1 MNAPTLQQSG
11 GTPSDLPHASAP
23 SFIETQFPVSRLS
36 KESYKERK
44 ANYSQTLTGLGK
56 WWGRKPLIMVRA
68 VILGLLMSASNDPRR
83 DRDVFLALLTMDEE
97 GLRRRKR
104 RSIPLKEIYR
114 RLSPRERTEWFAP
127 DVDPDRPR
135 LKKGTRAEA
144 KLRLQ
149 HVVFDRMSY
158 DEKLTWCDRPEHLD
172 GPSPEAWKAINEHLD
187 TKATNLPE
195 LVQELGERRF
205 GHVPRVGDA
214 FCGGGSV
221 PFEAARLG
229 CEAYGSDLNPVAAL
243 LTWGA
248 LNIVGGGEEVA
259 ECVRQAQA
267 DVFDAVDRQVT
278 DWRIEHNDAG
288 WRADA
293 FLYCTEVTC
302 PECGWSVPLAPSWV
316 IGEKTRTVALLNAIP
331 EERRFS
337 IDIRSG
343 VSREALAA
351 ARDAGTVRRSR
362 LQCPNPDCGESTP
375 MAAIRGDQRGSDGRG
390 YGLRPWENDDLVP
403 RPDDIFQER
412 LYCVRW
418 RLPPLDVLLWAEQ
431 RATHRGEAATQPHP
445 NTARNGVPPGAQA
458 QSGRQTPGGKPV
470 PFLGARASSP
480 RRAEGPEQGH
490 MGQTPAPPGSSS
502 QPCPRSHEP
511 KWHDRGYLPH
521 FEGGEVPQSITF
533 RLHDSLPAELR
544 AEWTR
549 ELENRLETEQRRSRR
564 KRIET
569 ALDSGYGA
577 CHLARPEVARLVV
590 ETLGHFDNE
599 RYRLHAWCVM
609 PNHVHVLVT
618 PLADHT
624 LTSIVHSWKSYTAN
638 RANQVLGR
646 RGPFWMQEYFDRA
659 IRDEDHFI
667 AAVEYIEH
675 NPVEAGLCRTPGD
688 WAWSSRTS
696 QDTST
701 EAPLQASLSLGARA
715 SSPRMENAGWKPAL
729 PGKAPIP
736 DWVDLERAID
746 ALAEWLG
753 ADERREL
760 GELRKHDWLAEDR
773 VLEEVQGEFTAM
785 KDTGCPKQDI
795 ETAARR
801 LDELEKAATQRNA
814 RVEVLAKSLPGTLYR
829 TVDETD
835 MQREESTLALLRE
848 RFEEWQALVYI
859 PNRAIS
865 PGNETTR
872 LMRERGWTHWHHLFT
887 PRQLLYI
894 GQFSRFAE
902 QFMDANQIYV
912 VLLQG
917 IGKCIDWNS
926 KLCKWTPAPASEKGE
941 QTFLNQALNP
951 LFSHSVR
958 GLVAFEHNY
967 KIAISPYTTNR
978 SSVVEARDAR
988 ETKHVRDLWITDPP
1002 YADAINYHEL
1012 SEFFLAWYERRL
1024 PKLFPSW
1031 YTDSKRALA
1040 VQGAG
1045 TEFRRSMVDC
1055 YRNLAAYMP
1064 DDGFQVVM
1072 FTHQDASVWADLT
1085 LILWAAGLRVTAAWT
1100 IATET
1105 DSALKEGNYVQ
1116 GTVLMVLRKQTSEDT
1131 VFLDELVSEVESEVE
1146 RQLES
1151 MFQLDDR
1158 DDRNFS
1164 DADYQLSAY
1173 AAALRVL
1180 TKHGS
1185 IQDID
1190 IAYQLARERGDGEA
1204 NPIEVFIEDAVR
1216 TASNYLVPKGLS
1228 DHLWRRLGPEEKL
1241 YLKGLE
1247 VESHGEFRSGV
1258 YQEFAR
1264 GFGVRDYRFMLR
1276 TGKANETRLKT
1287 ATEFQRRELGES
1299 PFGQSLVRHALYAV
1313 WRAAESAEIA
1323 GSLTWLRTELA
1334 DYWPRRESLVSVL
1347 RYLAGV
1353 EIDHWRDDAAAA
1365 RVVAGAV
1372 ENDHV

>member
-1 MNAPTLQQSG
+1 MNAPTMQPSG
-11 GTPSDLPHASAP
+11 ATSPDLPLATAP

-68 VILGLLMSASNDPRR
+68 VILGLLMPASNAPRR

-97 GLRRRKR
+97 GLWRRKR
-104 RSIPLKEIYR
+104 KNIPFKEIYR
-114 RLSPRERTEWFAP
+114 RLSSRERGDWFAP
-127 DVDPDRPR
+127 GTDPGRPK
-135 LKKGTRAEA
+135 LKKGTRAEE
-144 KLRLQ
+144 KERLQ
-149 HVVFDRMSY
+149 RIVFSRMGY
-158 DEKLTWCDRPEHLD
+158 DEKLVWCDRPEHVN
-172 GPSPEAWKAINEHLD
+172 GPSPEAWISINEHLG
-187 TKATNLPE
+187 TSATTLPE
-195 LVQELGERRF
+195 LVRELGERRF

-259 ECVRQAQA
+259 ERVRGAQA
-267 DVFDAVDRQVT
+267 EVFDAVDRQIT
-278 DWRIEHNDAG
+278 EWRIEHNDVG

-293 FLYCTEVTC
+293 YLYCTETTC
-302 PECGWSVPLAPSWV
+302 PECGWRVPLAPSWV
-316 IGEKTRTVALLNAIP
+316 IGEKTHTVAQLIAVP
-331 EERRFS
+331 VEKCFS
-337 IDIRSG
+337 IDIRSK
-343 VSREALAA
+343 VSREALQA
-351 ARDAGTVRRSR
+351 AREAGTVKQSR
-362 LQCPNPDCGESTP
+362 LHCPNPDCGESTP
-375 MAAIRGDQRGSDGRG
+375 MAAIRGDRRGSDDHGI
-390 YGLRPWENDDLVP
+390 GLRLWQDDDLVP
-403 RPDDIFQER
+403 RPDDVFQER

-418 RLPPLDVLLWAEQ
+418 RLPSLEALLWTEQ
-431 RATHRGEAATQPHP
+431 RAAHGGGATTQPR
-445 NTARNGVPPGAQA
+445 RNQDRNDAFLEAQTDLRA
-458 QSGRQTPGGKPV
+458 PV
-470 PFLGARASSP
+470 DLGARASSP
-480 RRAEGPEQGH
+480 RRAEGPAQAGAAR
-490 MGQTPAPPGSSS
+490 MSGPSRSSS
-502 QPCPRSHEP
+502 GHCTQSDEP
-511 KWHDRGYLPH
+511 TWHNRGYLPH

-544 AEWTR
+544 AEWAC
-549 ELENRLETEQRRSRR
+549 ELENLPDTEQRLERR
-564 KRIET
+564 KRIEA

-577 CHLARPEVARLVV
+577 CHLAKPEVARLVV
-590 ETLGHFDNE
+590 EALGRFDHE

-618 PLADHT
+618 PLANHT
-624 LTSIVHSWKSYTAN
+624 LTSIVRSWKSYTAN
-638 RANQVLGR
+638 RANRLLGR

-659 IRDEDHFI
+659 IRDENHFI

-675 NPVEAGLCRTPGD
+675 NPVKAGLCAEPAD
-688 WAWSSRTS
+688 WIWSGQTS

-701 EAPLQASLSLGARA
+701 QTLLHASLGVRA
-715 SSPRMENAGWKPAL
+715 SSPQEEDAGWKPAL
-729 PGKAPIP
+729 PGKAPVP
-736 DWVDLERAID
+736 DWVDLGRAIG

-753 ADERREL
+753 ADKRREL
-760 GELRKHDWLAEDR
+760 GELRKRDWLAENR
-773 VLEEVQGEFTAM
+773 ALEAAQREFDSM
-785 KDTGCPKQDI
+785 KNVGCPKGDVKA
-795 ETAARR
+795 AARR
-801 LDELEKAATQRNA
+801 LKGLKEAVTQRNV
-814 RVEVLAKSLPGTLYR
+814 RVETLAKSLPGTLYR
-829 TVDETD
+829 AVDEAD
-835 MQREESTLALLRE
+835 VQREVRALALLRE
-848 RFEEWQALVYI
+848 RFEEWQALGYI
-859 PNRAIS
+859 PSRKIA
-865 PGNETTR
+865 PGAKTDEPIRT
-872 LMRERGWTHWHHLFT
+872 RGWTHWHHLFT

-894 GQFSRFAE
+894 GTFSGYARQFIGAS
-902 QFMDANQIYV
+902 QIYV

-926 KLCKWTPAPASEKGE
+926 KLCKWTPAPASEKSE

-951 LFSHSVR
+951 LFSHGVR
-958 GLVAFEHNY
+958 GLVAIADNY
-967 KIAISPYTTNR
+967 KIAISPYNTYRYSN
-978 SSVVEARDAR
+978 VEAKDAR
-988 ETKHVRDLWITDPP
+988 EVERYNDLWITDPP

-1012 SEFFLAWYERRL
+1012 SEFFLAWYERNL
-1024 PKLFPSW
+1024 PEVFPDW

-1055 YRNLAAYMP
+1055 YRNLAAHMP
-1064 DDGFQVVM
+1064 NNGLQVVM

-1105 DSALKEGNYVQ
+1105 ESALKEGNYVQ
-1116 GTVLMVLRKQTSEDT
+1116 GTVLMMLRKQAPADT
-1131 VFLDELVSEVESEVE
+1131 VFLDELVPEVESEVE
-1146 RQLES
+1146 RQLDS
-1151 MFQLDDR
+1151 MLQLDDR

-1164 DADYQLSAY
+1164 DADYQLAAY

-1180 TKHGS
+1180 TKYGS

-1190 IAYQLARERGDGEA
+1190 IAYELSRERGDGEV
-1204 NPIEVFIEDAVR
+1204 NPIEALIQDAVR
-1216 TASNYLVPKGLS
+1216 IVSNYRVPAGLP
-1228 DHLWRRLGPEEKL
+1228 DHLWRQLGPEEKL

-1264 GFGVRDYRFMLR
+1264 GFGVHDYRFMLR

-1287 ATEFQRRELGES
+1287 ASEFQRRELGETQ
-1299 PFGQSLVRHALYAV
+1299 FGQSVVRHALYAV
-1313 WRAAESAEIA
+1313 WRAAESGEVA
-1323 GSLTWLRTELA
+1323 GSLTWLRNELA
-1334 DYWPRRESLVSVL
+1334 DYWPRREFLVIVL
-1347 RYLAGV
+1347 RYLATL
-1353 EIDHWRDDAAAA
+1353 EIDHWREEAAAA